1 MAPHPSSE
9 TYTHHDIPSHIVRP
23 DYVTRGGK
31 VDQEQLPRR
40 PVTWSPAEIVR
51 IRRLGVSA
59 NHVSLMLTFDQSQI
73 VSDCQAGPHSVIC
86 ADRAGGDNRPA
97 R

>member
-1 MAPHPSSE
+1 MSPQPSSE

-40 PVTWSPAEIVR
+40 PVTWSPGEIVR
-51 IRRLGVSA
+51 IRRFVVSA
-59 NHVSLMLTFDQSQI
+59 NPVSPMLTIDKSQ
-73 VSDCQAGPHSVIC
+73 VMSDCQAGPQPVIC